1 MMRPV
6 LVTFNMMTEK
16 FKDREISVR
25 KRFCLAYLEFAKGG
39 RKSQTDKAKEKAV
52 ELAKEWR
59 KTDKK
64 AGGHRTKIERVIR
77 AFFAEV
83 ALRKK
88 LANSRAA
95 TSVSSKKIVAE
106 GRGVNDPAFADRR
119 LEILKAGRQKQ
130 IDQNL
135 GCAMWWVV
143 TDPEDKEIVVKSMAR
158 WCRENDINHRG
169 LHATA
174 LHPTKRFKGH
184 RIRKVNLELEDI
196 SNWEQYEFKHPL

>member
-1 MMRPV
+1 MMRPI
-6 LVTFNMMTEK
+6 LVTYNFMSAK

-25 KRFCLAYLEFAKGG
+25 KQFCLAYLEFAKGG

-59 KTDKK
+59 KIDNKS
-64 AGGHRTKIERVIR
+64 GGHRTKIEKVIR

-83 ALRKK
+83 TLRKK

-106 GRGVNDPAFADRR
+106 GRGVNDPAFAERR
-119 LEILKAGRQKQ
+119 LEVLKAARQKQ
-130 IDQNL
+130 REQNL
-135 GCAMWWVV
+135 GRAMWWVV
-143 TDPEDKEIVVKSMAR
+143 TDPEDKEIVVKSMSR
-158 WCRENDINHRG
+158 WCRENNINHRG

-174 LHPTKRFKGH
+174 LHSTKRFKGH

-196 SNWEQYEFKHPL
+196 SNWEQYEFKYPL